1 MSLRANLARN
11 LRNLCRQKGS
21 VNTVCREMGIHRSQ
35 FEKYLSQVVMP
46 SPTSLKKICA
56 YFQISEQELFSDATA
71 TNRLSGVD
79 SVALEGMDESC
90 ATVLSPLWT
99 EGSASIKP
107 GIYFLWMSVP
117 RDPDHVVC
125 APLFISRRGEALTF
139 RRIVGAGEPPDKL
152 WFHRVG
158 DHKGLVVERLNWI
171 MLVGVNQRGTH
182 EPSLMRLKWTSLS
195 QPTLSGHATI
205 TTESGISFS
214 ALCMRP
220 APANM
225 TFRRAVRQS
234 RSYHRDDA
242 MIDATIRLVL
252 DQERRDLA
260 MTLNRDLGL

>member
-11 LRNLCRQKGS
+11 LRNLCRQRGS

-35 FEKYLSQVVMP
+35 FEKYLSQVVLP
-46 SPTSLKKICA
+46 SPTSLKKLCA
-56 YFQISEQELFSDATA
+56 YFGVSEQELFSDGTAPRSSGGATS
-71 TNRLSGVD
+71 LG
-79 SVALEGMDESC
+79 GMDQSC
-90 ATVLSPLWT
+90 ANALSPLWT

-107 GIYFLWMSVP
+107 GLYFLWMSVP
-117 RDPDHVVC
+117 KDANHIVC
-125 APLFISRRGEALTF
+125 APLYIARHGEALTF
-139 RRIVGAGEPPDKL
+139 RRIVGAGESRDKL

-182 EPSLMRLKWTSLS
+182 EPSLMRLKWTPLS

-205 TTESGISFS
+205 TTESGISFA

-220 APANM
+220 APSNM
-225 TFRRAVRQS
+225 TFRRAIRQS

-242 MIDATIRLVL
+242 MVDATARLVL
-252 DQERRDLA
+252 DQERRELA
-260 MTLNRDLGL
+260 MTLTLDLGL

>member
-11 LRNLCRQKGS
+11 LRNLCRQRGS
-21 VNTVCREMGIHRSQ
+21 INTVCREMGIHRSQ
-35 FEKYLSQVVMP
+35 FEKYLGQVVMP
-46 SPTSLKKICA
+46 SPASLKKICA
-56 YFQISEQELFSDATA
+56 YFQISEQELFSDTA
-71 TNRLSGVD
+71 AAIRSAG
-79 SVALEGMDESC
+79 SVSALNGMDASC
-90 ATVLSPLWT
+90 ADVLSPLWT

-107 GIYFLWMSVP
+107 GIYFLWITVP
-117 RDPDHVVC
+117 KDPDHIVC
-125 APLFISRRGEALTF
+125 APLFIVRRGEALTF
-139 RRIVGAGEPPDKL
+139 RRIVGAGEPRDKL

-171 MLVGVNQRGTH
+171 MLVGINQRGTH

-220 APANM
+220 APPGT

-242 MIDATIRLVL
+242 MVDATIRLVL

-260 MTLNRDLGL
+260 MTLGRDLAL

>member
-11 LRNLCRQKGS
+11 LRNLCRQRGS
-21 VNTVCREMGIHRSQ
+21 INTVCREMDIHRSQ

-56 YFQISEQELFSDATA
+56 YFEISEQDLFAEAAGTRSAGAAKALD
-71 TNRLSGVD
+71 GV
-79 SVALEGMDESC
+79 DESC
-90 ATVLSPLWT
+90 AAVLSPLWT

-107 GIYFLWMSVP
+107 GLYLLWISVP
-117 RDPDHVVC
+117 KDPNHIVC
-125 APLFISRRGEALTF
+125 APLYIARHGDALTF
-139 RRIVGAGEPPDKL
+139 RRIVGAGESRDKL

-182 EPSLMRLKWTSLS
+182 EPSLMRLKWTPLS

-220 APANM
+220 APSNM
-225 TFRRAVRQS
+225 TFRRAMRLS

-242 MIDATIRLVL
+242 MVDATARMVL
-252 DQERRDLA
+252 DQERRELA
-260 MTLNRDLGL
+260 MTLSLDLGL